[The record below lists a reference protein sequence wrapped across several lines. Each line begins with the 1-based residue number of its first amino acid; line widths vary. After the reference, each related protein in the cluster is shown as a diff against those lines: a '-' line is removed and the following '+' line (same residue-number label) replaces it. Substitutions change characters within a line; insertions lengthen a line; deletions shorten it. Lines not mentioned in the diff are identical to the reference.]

1 MQVKWEKSCFT
12 WVRAHKSN
20 HLATFCLPLRDT
32 LPPGQCFGILKSLSF
47 LFPIRSLKPC
57 LSHICFQDLTL
68 IFGTGSYMVLAGE
81 KIRMCST
88 ILTASAAGL
97 VPRGKTERKQFVQ
110 TAQCYSC
117 AATML

>member
-1 MQVKWEKSCFT
+1 MQVKWEKSCFS

-32 LPPGQCFGILKSLSF
+32 LPPGQCFGIFKSLSF
-47 LFPIRSLKPC
+47 LFPIRRLKPC
-57 LSHICFQDLTL
+57 HSHICFQDPTL
-68 IFGTGSYMVLAGE
+68 IIGNGSYMVLAGE
-81 KIRMCST
+81 KLRMCST

-97 VPRGKTERKQFVQ
+97 VPSGKTEHTRFVR
-110 TAQCYSC
+110 TALCSSY